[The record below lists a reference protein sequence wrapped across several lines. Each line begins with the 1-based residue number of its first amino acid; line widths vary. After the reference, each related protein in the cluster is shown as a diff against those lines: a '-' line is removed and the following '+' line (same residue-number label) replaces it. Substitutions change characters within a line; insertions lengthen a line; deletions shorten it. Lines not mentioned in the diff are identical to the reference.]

1 MHAIP
6 WYIALLISVPQAIFI
21 IEFGFRLFNLS
32 TRNRDVVE
40 LAVIMGV
47 ICYLLRPLAL
57 PYAANT
63 LILITLLTLL
73 SSSLFRINL
82 RYCFASMVLGMIIYG
97 VLESVLLPLTMA
109 TFHISMDKIIV
120 NPWINLAAFI
130 PIAVIATLLLAYIV
144 KKDFILYDFG
154 SETKLHNTWWAVAA
168 ILVQILFI
176 LLINSSIVAS
186 ANLYSLK
193 KALPYLN
200 LGLVCICV
208 FEVFT
213 IKHIE
218 KQTKEQ
224 TQTRLLKSHL
234 HQVESILE
242 TTEIQRHE
250 YVKHMQTIQAL
261 IELNKIET
269 AQEYI
274 NGITSQYRSNK
285 MIYYIDHPAISALI
299 NSKNSVAE
307 VNNID
312 FAVAVK
318 CELADIRI
326 PVWDLCSMLGNLLDN
341 AIEAAATAAEPRVG
355 VEFKWEN
362 GFYLIYIINNGT
374 PISDPAKVF
383 EAGITTKGSDS
394 RGYGLYIVNKL
405 VNKYHGS
412 IKIITKP
419 KTTIILKLPGAG
431 RCYAENSDLKYG

>member
-6 WYIALLISVPQAIFI
+6 WYIALLISVPQAVLIL
-21 IEFGFRLFNLS
+21 EFGFRLFNIWIR
-32 TRNRDVVE
+32 TRDVIG

-57 PYAANT
+57 PYAVNT
-63 LILITLLTLL
+63 LILITLLSVL
-73 SSSLFRINL
+73 SSLLCRINL
-82 RYCFASMVLGMIIYG
+82 RYCSVSVVLGMIIYG
-97 VLESVLLPLTMA
+97 VLESVLLPLIMES
-109 TFHISMDKIIV
+109 FHIPMEKIIN
-120 NPWINLAAFI
+120 NPWINLAVFM
-130 PIAVIATLLLAYIV
+130 PIALIASLLLVCIV
-144 KKDFILYDFG
+144 RKNFILYDFG
-154 SETKLHNTWWAVAA
+154 SEAKLHNTWWAVAA

-176 LLINSSIVAS
+176 LLINSSIVAC
-186 ANLYSLK
+186 ANLYSLQ

-200 LGLVCICV
+200 LGLVFICI

-213 IKHIE
+213 IKRIE

-224 TQTRLLKSHL
+224 TQTRLLKNHL

-242 TTEIQRHE
+242 TAEIQRHE

-269 AQEYI
+269 AQEYV

-299 NSKNSVAE
+299 NSKNSVAQ

-318 CELADIRI
+318 CELEDIRI

-341 AIEAAATAAEPRVG
+341 AIEAAATADEPRVG
-355 VEFKWEN
+355 VEFKCEN
-362 GFYLIYIINNGT
+362 GFYLIYIINNGSLIT
-374 PISDPAKVF
+374 DPAKVF
-383 EAGITTKGSDS
+383 EAGITTKCSDS
-394 RGYGLYIVNKL
+394 RGYGLYIVKKL

-412 IKIITKP
+412 IEIITRP
-419 KTTIILKLPGAG
+419 KTTIILKFPGAG
-431 RCYAENSDLKYG
+431 KCYAENSGI

>member
-6 WYIALLISVPQAIFI
+6 WYIALLISVPQTVLIV
-21 IEFGFRLFNLS
+21 EFGFRLFNFRIK
-32 TRNRDVVE
+32 TRDIIG
-40 LAVIMGV
+40 LAVIMAL

-57 PYAANT
+57 PYAVNT
-63 LILITLLTLL
+63 LILISLLSLL
-73 SSSLFRINL
+73 SSLLFRINL
-82 RYCFASMVLGMIIYG
+82 RYCFASVVLGMIIYG
-97 VLESVLLPLTMA
+97 VSESVLLPLTMGI
-109 TFHISMDKIIV
+109 FHIPMDKIIV

-130 PIAVIATLLLAYIV
+130 PIALIASLLLAYIV

-154 SETKLHNTWWAVAA
+154 SEAKLHNTWWAVAA

-213 IKHIE
+213 IKQIE

-224 TQTRLLKSHL
+224 TQTRLLKNHL

-269 AQEYI
+269 AQEYV

-299 NSKNSVAE
+299 NSKNSVAQL
-307 VNNID
+307 NNID

-341 AIEAAATAAEPRVG
+341 AIEAAANAAEPRVG
-355 VEFKWEN
+355 VEFKCEN
-362 GFYLIYIINNGT
+362 DLYLIYIINNGSL
-374 PISDPAKVF
+374 ISDPTKVF

-394 RGYGLYIVNKL
+394 RGYGLYIVKKL

-412 IKIITKP
+412 IEIITKP

-431 RCYAENSDLKYG
+431 KLYAEISGLKYG

>member
-6 WYIALLISVPQAIFI
+6 WYIALLISVPQAVFI
-21 IEFGFRLFNLS
+21 IEFGFRLFNIRIR
-32 TRNRDVVE
+32 TRDIIG

-57 PYAANT
+57 PYAVNT
-63 LILITLLTLL
+63 LILITLLSIL
-73 SSSLFRINL
+73 SSFLSRINL
-82 RYCFASMVLGMIIYG
+82 RYCFASIVLGMIIYG
-97 VLESVLLPLTMA
+97 VLESVLLPLIMG
-109 TFHISMDKIIV
+109 TFHIPMEIIII
-120 NPWINLAAFI
+120 NPWINLAAFV
-130 PIAVIATLLLAYIV
+130 PIALIASLLLAFIV
-144 KKDFILYDFG
+144 RKDFILYDFS
-154 SETKLHNTWWAVAA
+154 SEAKLHNTWWAVAA

-200 LGLVCICV
+200 LGLVFICV

-213 IKHIE
+213 IKHVE
-218 KQTKEQ
+218 KQVKEH
-224 TQTRLLKSHL
+224 TQTRLLKNHL

-242 TTEIQRHE
+242 TSEIQRHE
-250 YVKHMQTIQAL
+250 YVKHMQTILAL
-261 IELNKIET
+261 IELNKFET
-269 AQEYI
+269 AREYI

-299 NSKNSVAE
+299 NSKSSVAQF
-307 VNNID
+307 NNID

-318 CELADIRI
+318 CELADIHI

-355 VEFKWEN
+355 VEFKFDN
-362 GFYLIYIINNGT
+362 GFYLIYIINNGS
-374 PISDPAKVF
+374 PITDPAQVF
-383 EAGITTKGSDS
+383 EAGITTKGSDT

-412 IKIITKP
+412 IEIIAKP
-419 KTTIILKLPGAG
+419 KTTIILKLPGVG
-431 RCYAENSDLKYG
+431 KCYAENSGLRYG